1 MRLFKDKKSSGGNYD
16 MLPILDFSN
25 KTFHLLANF
34 DGCSKKEFA
43 EKIESLGGKC
53 RGFDSSKHLCFSK
66 TDCFVVGG
74 KEYREEQGKKI
85 KEIDEYNKKN
95 PENRIPKITQSHCE
109 ELIDQYR
116 PPNP

>member
-1 MRLFKDKKSSGGNYD
+1 VKLLCRLYVS
-16 MLPILDFSN
+16 IQ
-25 KTFHLLANF
+25 
-34 DGCSKKEFA
+34 
-43 EKIESLGGKC
+43 
-53 RGFDSSKHLCFSK
+53 
-66 TDCFVVGG
+66 TDCFVVGD